1 MTEKSGMLQSMLSQ
15 RVGHNLAT
23 EQQIK
28 DSSQF
33 FGLSYQL
40 MVFPITEIK
49 TTEDMS

>member
-1 MTEKSGMLQSMLSQ
+1 MLHSMGLQ
-15 RVGHNLAT
+15 RAGHSLAT
-23 EQQIK
+23 EQQRK